1 MKEHCSEERLS
12 AYLDGDLRSEAAGRA
27 AEHLAECEVCRLSL
41 VQIRTIREAA
51 AGMEQL
57 APPDRMWG
65 HVQERVR
72 ASRARGRRLAR
83 LCWLGVPALAAT
95 VLVFVL
101 VGRVRTAGLS
111 ANGMAAATSELT
123 QQQAAEETAR
133 EYGEYVR
140 GIDRAVD
147 ECRVA
152 LDENPANVR
161 VRTAY
166 FGAQSG
172 RQSAMDRLVS
182 GGDW

>member
-1 MKEHCSEERLS
+1 MEEHCSEEVLS

-27 AEHLAECEVCRLSL
+27 AEHLAECEVCRRAIA
-41 VQIRTIREAA
+41 QIRTIREAA

-65 HVQERVR
+65 QVQGRVR

-95 VLVFVL
+95 VLVVVL
-101 VGRVRTAGLS
+101 VGRVRTSGLPAS
-111 ANGMAAATSELT
+111 GMAAATSELS

-133 EYGEYVR
+133 EYREYVR

-147 ECRVA
+147 ECRAA
-152 LDENPANVR
+152 LDENPGNVR

-166 FGAQSG
+166 DGARSG
-172 RQSAMDRLVS
+172 RQNAMDRLVS
-182 GGDW
+182 GGNW

>member
-1 MKEHCSEERLS
+1 LEEHCSEEVLS
-12 AYLDGDLRSEAAGRA
+12 AYLDGDLGSEAAGRA
-27 AEHLAECEVCRLSL
+27 AEHLAECEVCRRSL
-41 VQIRTIREAA
+41 AQIRSIRDAA
-51 AGMEQL
+51 AGMEQP

-65 HVQERVR
+65 AVQERIR

-95 VLVFVL
+95 VLVVVL
-101 VGRVRTAGLS
+101 AGRVRKSGLQAS
-111 ANGMAAATSELT
+111 GMAAATSGLT

-133 EYGEYVR
+133 EYREYVR

-147 ECRVA
+147 ECRAA
-152 LDENPANVR
+152 LDENPGNVR

-166 FGAQSG
+166 TGARSS